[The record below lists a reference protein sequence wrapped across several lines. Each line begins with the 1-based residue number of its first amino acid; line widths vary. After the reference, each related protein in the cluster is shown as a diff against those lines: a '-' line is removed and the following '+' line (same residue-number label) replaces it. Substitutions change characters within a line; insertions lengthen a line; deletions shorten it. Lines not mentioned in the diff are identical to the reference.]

1 MRIGQYTFYKLNI
14 IQNAGEINI
23 KRIELKKKLC
33 KYNYWTQI
41 LPDAAHHGTQYQHQ
55 QRDPAEQV
63 LGQRVKPAA

>member
-1 MRIGQYTFYKLNI
+1 MRIGQYTFCKFNI
-14 IQNAGEINI
+14 TQNAYKINI
-23 KRIELKKKLC
+23 KRIESKKKLC

-41 LPDAAHHGTQYQHQ
+41 SSNAAHHGTQYQHQ